1 MCYVD
6 AVTTPTVTTTIAA
19 TTNATTVTTPI
30 ATTQPDTTTPT
41 TTPTPTAATT
51 TTATTATTT
60 TVATTPT
67 TSPTVAATTTTT
79 QSISTTTPT
88 PTIVTQTVTPPPPII
103 HSIKTTVQT
112 TPTTRVNDTQTELGD
127 TTTLYLIIGVLVGV
141 FVILIPVTIVIIL
154 VIVFMVNRMKTKRS
168 GYTKHKQMNNTED
181 TTPGVNNNKKEYIYL
196 DDLPTKPVPPSNSK
210 KPVYKKLLQTD
221 TPITSPIES
230 PPEDKDGY
238 MTLDQLEGSI
248 GAGGESDPCVEEK
261 VVPNDE
267 FQYENVRPS
276 LYVST
281 TAKYTHDQCAT
292 LVPLSQFKKHLSHLL
307 GESRLEKEYRQLGK
321 QLRYE
326 CRHSA

>member
-1 MCYVD
+1 M
-6 AVTTPTVTTTIAA
+6 
-19 TTNATTVTTPI
+19 
-30 ATTQPDTTTPT
+30 
-41 TTPTPTAATT
+41 
-51 TTATTATTT
+51 
-60 TVATTPT
+60 
-67 TSPTVAATTTTT
+67 
-79 QSISTTTPT
+79 
-88 PTIVTQTVTPPPPII
+88 
-103 HSIKTTVQT
+103 
-112 TPTTRVNDTQTELGD
+112 
-127 TTTLYLIIGVLVGV
+127 

-292 LVPLSQFKKHLSHLL
+292 LVPLSQFNDTHTPELLVAASDRCLVSSRNICCHLL

-321 QLRYE
+321 QGLRYE
-326 CRHSA
+326 CSTHCVTRTQLYKLRSILTKVTSCISELYSQHKEYDSCLCVT